1 MPDLEPIRELIRD
14 VLDRRNWSLRDL
26 ATEARL
32 SPATLSHIMTGDVE
46 QPSTTTLKKLAPL
59 LGAEVDA
66 LFALAGHK
74 VGAVDQRPLSRDELL
89 DRLQAVDAIE
99 VPVYDIEASAAP
111 SRHLLADEPDDYR
124 YLPARRHYRRG
135 RVRAIRINGRCM
147 EPALRDGDEVFIDTE
162 AEHQDGQPVLAVVGD
177 ALHIKRLTSRGDG
190 WALAPENG
198 GGEIV
203 VDDSVHI
210 LGVVIGV
217 WRQLAL

>member
-1 MPDLEPIRELIRD
+1 MFRGLIWD
-14 VLDRRNWSLRDL
+14 DLDRRGWSASQL
-26 ATEARL
+26 ADEAGL
-32 SPATLSHIMTGDVE
+32 SRATLSHILN
-46 QPSTTTLKKLAPL
+46 QKRRPSPETCRKLAPL
-59 LGAEVDA
+59 LGKDEDE
-66 LFALAGHK
+66 LLELAGHRTSS
-74 VGAVDQRPLSRDELL
+74 ATRRRPLSRDELL

-162 AEHQDGQPVLAVVGD
+162 AEHADGQPVLAVVGD
-177 ALHIKRLTSRGDG
+177 ALHIKRLMSRGDG

-203 VDDSVHI
+203 VDDTVHI